1 MLFYSYFFSYFEVS
15 KAHFYSLKIQFIIM
29 KLIADS
35 GSTKTHWSLI
45 ENGELI
51 KEIFTNGINPFY
63 QNTTEIS
70 IELNTSLL
78 AQITE
83 PEKISEIHFY
93 GAGCS
98 FSDKK
103 KTVSDALKSF
113 FAEAIIEV
121 ESDLLGAARS
131 LLGHDKGIAC
141 ILGTG
146 SNSCY
151 YNGNEIEQNVSPL
164 GYILGDEGSGAVL
177 GKLLVA
183 DCLKNQIPEN
193 LKEAFLKKYNFTA
206 ADILE
211 NVYRKPFPNRFLAQ
225 FTPFLSEHIEE
236 PYIFN
241 LVYDAF
247 DSFICRNVLQYPIE
261 DVKVG
266 FTGSV
271 AFHFCDVLEIVASER
286 QLDIMKIEK
295 NPMESLIRFHT

>member
-1 MLFYSYFFSYFEVS
+1 M
-15 KAHFYSLKIQFIIM
+15 KI
-29 KLIADS
+29 IADS

-45 ENGELI
+45 EKGEVL

-63 QNTTEIS
+63 QSTSEILS
-70 IELNTSLL
+70 ELNSDLFPKI
-78 AQITE
+78 AE

-98 FSDKK
+98 FPEKK

-113 FAEAIIEV
+113 FSSAIIEV
-121 ESDLLGAARS
+121 ESDLLGATRS

-151 YNGNEIEQNVSPL
+151 YNGAAIEQNVSPL
-164 GYILGDEGSGAVL
+164 GFILGDEGSGAVL
-177 GKLLVA
+177 GKLLVG

-193 LKEAFLKKYNFTA
+193 LKEAFSKKYNFTA
-206 ADILE
+206 AEILE

-225 FTPFLSEHIEE
+225 FTPFLAEHIEE
-236 PYIFN
+236 PYVFN

-247 DSFICRNVLQYPIE
+247 DSFICRNILQYPLE
-261 DVKVG
+261 DIKVG

-271 AFHFCDVLEIVASER
+271 AYYFKDVLEIVASER
-286 QLDIMKIEK
+286 QIEILKVEK
-295 NPMESLIRFHT
+295 NPMAGLISYHTYK